1 MKIYGNFFVS
11 LRVVISELRL
21 TEKERKKE
29 ERRKKKKKD
38 KTDIFASG
46 LLDYT
51 KRWKNVEGRFTI
63 GKRSLIV

>member
-1 MKIYGNFFVS
+1 MKNYGNFFVS
-11 LRVVISELRL
+11 LRAVISELRL
-21 TEKERKKE
+21 TEKERRKK
-29 ERRKKKKKD
+29 KKKKKD
-38 KTDIFASG
+38 KMDIFATG

>member
-21 TEKERKKE
+21 TEKERRKKE
-29 ERRKKKKKD
+29 RKKKKKD
-38 KTDIFASG
+38 KMDIFASG

>member
-1 MKIYGNFFVS
+1 MKNYGNFFVS

-21 TEKERKKE
+21 TEKERKKKE
-29 ERRKKKKKD
+29 ERRIKKKD
-38 KTDIFASG
+38 KMDIFVTG

-51 KRWKNVEGRFTI
+51 KRWMNVEGRFTI